1 MAFSPGC
8 SLNFEMRLPLTAPG
22 LRALLD
28 HSVPRGLR
36 TLLAGVEI
44 KHAFEMGWHEL
55 RNGDLLRAAERDRFD
70 VLITSDKSIR
80 RQNRL
85 GGMSSSLGTKHSPTL
100 QQHAET
106 VLSPRPI

>member
-1 MAFSPGC
+1 
-8 SLNFEMRLPLTAPG
+8 
-22 LRALLD
+22 
-28 HSVPRGLR
+28 
-36 TLLAGVEI
+36 
-44 KHAFEMGWHEL
+44 MGWHEL

-80 RQNRL
+80 HQNRL
-85 GGMSSSLGTKHSPTL
+85 GGMWLAILELGTKHSPTL